1 MTYVSELLTHA
12 EELLAVKFREFD
24 DCAVANQA
32 RVLDAFRRHR
42 VSDFHL
48 HGSNGYGYGDS
59 GREVIEHI
67 YSDLF
72 AGESSLVRAQFASGT
87 HALACALFGV
97 LRPGDEL
104 VVATGEPYDTLGPV
118 IGHKDAGQSSLRA
131 WGINCRVVPLLAD
144 GAVDMP
150 ALASALTRQTRLVHI
165 QRSRGYH
172 WRKALSLAELARI
185 VEVVKAY
192 DKDIVCLVDNCYGEF
207 VNTTEPGHLGADLT
221 VGSLIKNPGGGLA
234 LTGGYIVGRDRLVR
248 LAAERLYAPGIAGQV
263 GASFGMN
270 RGFLQGLFL
279 APAVVSACLK
289 GASLLAQACEL
300 LGLDTSPGPLEPR
313 GDIIQAVR
321 MPSCESLIEFCQR
334 IQSASPIDA
343 HVKPLPGKLPGYD
356 CDVVMA
362 AGTFVLGA
370 SSELSADAPLREPL
384 TAYVQGGLSYA
395 HIKVA
400 LAHALPTL
408 LPRNSS

>member
-1 MTYVSELLTHA
+1 MTNVSQLLTRA
-12 EELLAVKFREFD
+12 EELLTVRFREFD
-24 DCAVANQA
+24 DYAVTNQA
-32 RVLDAFRRHR
+32 RVLDAFRKHR

-48 HGSNGYGYGDS
+48 HGSSGYGYGDS
-59 GREVIEHI
+59 GREVIENI
-67 YSDLF
+67 YADLF
-72 AGESSLVRAQFASGT
+72 AGESALVRAQFASGT

-104 VVATGEPYDTLGPV
+104 VVATGNPYDTLGPV
-118 IGHKDAGQSSLRA
+118 IGLAGAGPSSLKA
-131 WGINCRVVPLLAD
+131 WGVGSRIVPLLAD
-144 GAVDMP
+144 GGVDVSV
-150 ALASALTRQTRLVHI
+150 LASALTRKTRLVHI

-172 WRKALSLAELARI
+172 WRKALSLPELAQI
-185 VEVVKAY
+185 VALVKAY
-192 DKDIVCLVDNCYGEF
+192 DANIVCLVDNCYGEF
-207 VNTTEPGHLGADLT
+207 VSTTEPGHHGADLT

-234 LTGGYIVGRDRLVR
+234 LTGGYIAGQAHLVQ

-279 APAVVSACLK
+279 APAVVCACLK
-289 GASLLAQACEL
+289 GAALLAQACEL

-321 MPSCESLIEFCQR
+321 MPSRKSLIEFCQR

-343 HVKPLPGKLPGYD
+343 HVTPVPGKLPGYE

-384 TAYVQGGLSYA
+384 TVYVQGGLSYA

-408 LPRNSS
+408 LPK

>member
-1 MTYVSELLTHA
+1 MTNVSQLLTRA
-12 EELLAVKFREFD
+12 EELLTVRFREFD
-24 DCAVANQA
+24 DDAVTNQV
-32 RVLDAFRRHR
+32 RVLDAFRKHR

-48 HGSNGYGYGDS
+48 HGSSGYGYGDS
-59 GREVIEHI
+59 GREVIESI
-67 YSDLF
+67 YADLF
-72 AGESSLVRAQFASGT
+72 AGESALVRAQFASGT

-104 VVATGEPYDTLGPV
+104 VVATGNPYDTLGPV
-118 IGHKDAGQSSLRA
+118 IGLEGAGPSSLKA
-131 WGINCRVVPLLAD
+131 WGVTSRIVPLLAD
-144 GAVDMP
+144 GRVDVP
-150 ALASALTRQTRLVHI
+150 ALASALTRKTRLVHI

-172 WRKALSLAELARI
+172 WRKALSLPELARI
-185 VEVVKAY
+185 VALVKAY
-192 DKDIVCLVDNCYGEF
+192 DANIVCLVDNCYGEF
-207 VNTTEPGHLGADLT
+207 VSTSEPGHHGADLT

-234 LTGGYIVGRDRLVR
+234 LTGGYIAGQEHLVQ

-279 APAVVSACLK
+279 APAVVCAGLK
-289 GASLLAQACEL
+289 GAALLAQACEL

-321 MPSCESLIEFCQR
+321 MPSRKSLIEFCQR

-343 HVKPLPGKLPGYD
+343 HVTPLPGKLPGYE

-384 TAYVQGGLSYA
+384 TVYVQGGLTYT
-395 HIKVA
+395 HIRVA

-408 LPRNSS
+408 LPK